1 LNFGELVQIFEK
13 KIEKMIKSQP
23 TVEEMKDSEND
34 DLQMEERVP
43 EPINEL
49 KTTPKVMEERFTL
62 ENIQENLSQVKE
74 NVQPK
79 LISLPTK
86 ELQTTPHVKEEIAS
100 PLNVKEEIA
109 QIRDSN
115 LVDTKEQ
122 IYFQQTKKEI
132 VTPFQAKQESF
143 SFQIKQENFPSKQEI
158 NKPKKTVKFASDL
171 LTFHH
176 FQPEIE
182 EEHFNKRKRHEIF
195 ENNKKMKP
203 TNPLDSFM
211 NLEKRFIPIW
221 QGDLFNLEE
230 KIENIEIYGDSQDY
244 HLKTF
249 ENISNHLREIKQ
261 FNIRYTV
268 DIQQFQCKSDD
279 VILEVSSKSNSKGL
293 KKASERLISKKK
305 AFVYPCNAGFEVFFF
320 PQESYSKINNIFQKS
335 EKFVAIFRRK

>member
-23 TVEEMKDSEND
+23 TVEENEND
-34 DLQMEERVP
+34 EVQMEERVP

-49 KTTPKVMEERFTL
+49 KITPEVMEERFTL

-74 NVQPK
+74 SENVVQPK

-86 ELQTTPHVKEEIAS
+86 ELQSVKEEIAS
-100 PLNVKEEIA
+100 
-109 QIRDSN
+109 QIRDST

-132 VTPFQAKQESF
+132 VTPFHVKQESF
-143 SFQIKQENFPSKQEI
+143 SFQLKQENFPSKQEI
-158 NKPKKTVKFASDL
+158 NKPKKTVKFAPDL
-171 LTFHH
+171 FTFHH

-182 EEHFNKRKRHEIF
+182 EEHFNKRKRHETF
-195 ENNKKMKP
+195 ENYKKMKP

-230 KIENIEIYGDSQDY
+230 KIEKIEIYGDSQDY

-249 ENISNHLREIKQ
+249 ENISNYLREIKQ

-305 AFVYPCNAGFEVFFF
+305 AFVYPCNPGFEVFFF

>member
-1 LNFGELVQIFEK
+1 LNFGELVQKFEK
-13 KIEKMIKSQP
+13 KIEKMINSQS

-34 DLQMEERVP
+34 DVQMEERVP

-49 KTTPKVMEERFTL
+49 KITPEVMEERFTL

-74 NVQPK
+74 LENFVQTK

-86 ELQTTPHVKEEIAS
+86 ELQTTPHVKEEISS
-100 PLNVKEEIA
+100 PLNFKEEIA
-109 QIRDSN
+109 SQIRDST

-122 IYFQQTKKEI
+122 IYFQQIKKETI
-132 VTPFQAKQESF
+132 TP
-143 SFQIKQENFPSKQEI
+143 FQIKQENLPSNQEI
-158 NKPKKTVKFASDL
+158 HKSKKTVKFAQDL
-171 LTFHH
+171 FTFHH